1 LGYLVLPCV
10 ELIKVPTLE
19 CPCAVEPGCEVLELN
34 TLYQRTLTD
43 LNKHIIEYV
52 MSVENSMRIEE
63 VSQNRTSF

>member
-1 LGYLVLPCV
+1 
-10 ELIKVPTLE
+10 
-19 CPCAVEPGCEVLELN
+19 VEPGCEVLELN
-34 TLYQRTLTD
+34 THYQKTLTD